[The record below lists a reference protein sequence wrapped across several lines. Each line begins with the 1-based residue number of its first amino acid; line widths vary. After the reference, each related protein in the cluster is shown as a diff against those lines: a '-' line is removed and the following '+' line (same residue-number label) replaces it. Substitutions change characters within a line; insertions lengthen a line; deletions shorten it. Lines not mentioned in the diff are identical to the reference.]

1 MDNNID
7 DFLSSLGF
15 TESTPVSNN
24 AARRQTNRTPEPE
37 SEPEE
42 PKEEQPEETPEI
54 HALSEEDFDDVLQA
68 AGFVEAPEE
77 DEEDEEWDEEDGQE
91 LEFEVSITGASVPT
105 ATEAENAI
113 TQEEQEQEQE
123 QEEEE
128 ENTENVDP
136 SELIPENSPTL
147 QISDAVSRFSG
158 TEWFDII
165 QGASIVVAGLGGI
178 GSNLVFQLA
187 RMNPRALFLYD
198 GDTVEEANMSGQL
211 YSREDTGKHKVD
223 AITDMI
229 RNYTIERNIYAIRD
243 NFGDTCQAGDI
254 MLCGFDSMAARKM
267 YYNVW
272 KKHVQSLPLESRSK
286 CFFCD
291 GRLSIDTLQ
300 VFSIKGDDHYSM
312 ERYEREFLFN
322 DAEADATVCSMKQ
335 TTYLACMIGSFMV
348 NMFTNFM
355 ASTLNP
361 IIPYDVPFFL
371 EYSAQNVLL
380 KVQM

>member
-15 TESTPVSNN
+15 TESTPSNN
-24 AARRQTNRTPEPE
+24 TARRQVRSTPEPE
-37 SEPEE
+37 PEPEE
-42 PKEEQPEETPEI
+42 PKEQEEPQEETPEI

-68 AGFVEAPEE
+68 AGFVEASDE
-77 DEEDEEWDEEDGQE
+77 DEEYDEEDSQE
-91 LEFEVSITGASVPT
+91 EEFALNITTVGVSPITFR
-105 ATEAENAI
+105 EAENIIA
-113 TQEEQEQEQE
+113 QEEQE

-128 ENTENVDP
+128 EENTEDVDP
-136 SELIPENSPTL
+136 DELVPENSPTL

-198 GDTVEEANMSGQL
+198 GDIVEEANMSGQL
-211 YSREDTGKHKVD
+211 YSREDTGKHKAD

-243 NFGDTCQAGDI
+243 NFDVGCQAGDI
-254 MLCGFDSMAARKM
+254 MLCGFDSMEARKM
-267 YYNVW
+267 YFQVW
-272 KKHVQSLPLESRSK
+272 KNHVLDMPIEKRAK

-300 VFSIKGDDHYSM
+300 VLSIKGDDAFNM
-312 ERYEREFLFN
+312 QRYEREFLFD

-380 KVQM
+380 KAQM